1 MMLLDIIFG
10 FWGFLFIY
18 NDKFKKYMFKIVLLI
33 KKMDFIR
40 LSIFCMIFMFN
51 LVIKCMRVCEFV
63 IKN

>member
-18 NDKFKKYMFKIVLLI
+18 NDKFIKYMFKIVILI

-40 LSIFCMIFMFN
+40 LSICSMIFMFN

>member
-51 LVIKCMRVCEFV
+51 LVIMCMRVCEFV